1 MPKRAT
7 WPWSFAAAAAQ
18 PPGRFMRRRSKKRHA
33 KRHSTQTSNNTRAGN
48 LFMKRFGLVTT
59 LALCA
64 GSAVCSAQ
72 TPGPPAA
79 PAGAADVPAP
89 SPGPT
94 PGPTPGLLAPPTGG
108 ETTVQDRAAAD
119 FSVTDIRIEGLQRIS
134 EGTVFNYLPV
144 NIGDHVTPVRIR
156 EAVRSL
162 YNTGFFRDVQMRR
175 DGNTLVVL
183 VVERPAIESFE
194 ITGNKDIKTEDL
206 QKSLR
211 NVGLAAGKTFD
222 RSVLEEVKGYLT
234 DQYFSRGK
242 YAVSIDEKVEDDS
255 GNRVKIKITI
265 KEGSRAKI
273 RTINVVGNHVYTDKE
288 ITKGFELQTPNLL
301 SWYKQDDR
309 YSSESLEGDQ
319 EKLRSFY
326 MDRGYANFQIE
337 STQVSI
343 APEKDDIFI
352 TLNIEEGGIYKVGD
366 VKLAGSFPIPREE
379 LQKLILIGEGEVYSR
394 KYVTATQELM
404 QNRLG
409 QDGYAFAKVDPVPT
423 IDKAT
428 GTVAITFFVDPGNRV
443 YVRNISFSGVKRI
456 NDEVLRREMRILEGG
471 WLSNVALDRSK
482 QRLQRLSY
490 ITKVDEETTPVP
502 GSSDQV
508 DIDYKIEE
516 GPGASISGGVGYSET
531 YKFELNGNYTDAN
544 FLGSGQRVS
553 INLSTGLYNKVY
565 GISET
570 NPYTTVDN
578 LTRTYSFSFRD
589 VSQFTSSSSDF
600 STKILTLGESFG
612 YPLSEYQ
619 FVNLGANIQGVQL
632 VAIENSS
639 ALESIQWVRE
649 NGHTYQG
656 QATGLVFDPTT
667 ATYDNGIYYLDG
679 TRYLVGQLQAGW
691 SYDSRNRG
699 IFPDRGMHQAL
710 SVSYTPPIT
719 GVSYYKV
726 NYEMAKYL
734 PLFGRWTAAFTGEVG
749 YGNGLGNTT
758 SLPPYELF
766 YGGGPDSVRGYQES
780 RLGPKDQYGNPYG
793 GNLNVLARTELIIP
807 MPAKIASSARVSLF
821 VDVGNVF
828 FVGAKAP
835 TFYAPPPGYSIGDV
849 TAAELNDPDP
859 ALKKEYNFS
868 FSNLKESVGV
878 SVQWLAPLGL
888 FRFSLAIPLNAQREV
903 DGVTWGD
910 ETERFQFSVGQ
921 AF

>member
-1 MPKRAT
+1 
-7 WPWSFAAAAAQ
+7 
-18 PPGRFMRRRSKKRHA
+18 MRRRSQIAFA
-33 KRHSTQTSNNTRAGN
+33 KRRPPHISNNTRAGN

-72 TPGPPAA
+72 TQGPVPGPVAE
-79 PAGAADVPAP
+79 PAP
-89 SPGPT
+89 GAGGPGRSFVLQNPEQ
-94 PGPTPGLLAPPTGG
+94 PP
-108 ETTVQDRAAAD
+108 EAAAD
-119 FSVTDIRIEGLQRIS
+119 FAVTNIRIEGLQRIS
-134 EGTVFNYLPV
+134 EGTVYNYLPV

-175 DGNTLVVL
+175 DGSTLVVL

-211 NVGLAAGKTFD
+211 GVGLAAGKTFD

-242 YAVSIDEKVEDDS
+242 YAVKIEEKVEDDS

-265 KEGSRAKI
+265 TEGSRAKI
-273 RTINVVGNHVYTDKE
+273 RTINIVGNHAYTDKE
-288 ITKGFELQTPNLL
+288 IDKGLELQTPNWL
-301 SWYKQDDR
+301 SFYKQDDR
-309 YSSESLEGDQ
+309 YSSESLDGDL
-319 EKLRSFY
+319 EKIRSYY
-326 MDRGYANFQIE
+326 MDRGYANFQID
-337 STQVSI
+337 STQVAI

-352 TLNIEEGGIYKVGD
+352 TVNIDEGGVYKVGE
-366 VKLAGSFPIPREE
+366 VKLAGTFPIAKEE
-379 LQKLILIGEGEVYSR
+379 LTALLLPRTGQIYSR
-394 KYVTATQELM
+394 KWVTTTQELI

-423 IDKAT
+423 TDKAT
-428 GTVAITFFVDPGNRV
+428 GIVNLTFFVDPGNRV
-443 YVRNISFSGVKRI
+443 YVRNIIFNGSKRI

-482 QRLQRLSY
+482 QRIQRLPY
-490 ITKVDEETTPVP
+490 VTKVDSETTPVP

-508 DIDYKIEE
+508 DVAYKIEE

-544 FLGSGQRVS
+544 WLGSGQRVS
-553 INLSTGLYNKVY
+553 VNLEAGEFNKVY
-565 GISET
+565 GITET
-570 NPYTTVDN
+570 NPYTNVDN

-589 VSQFTSSSSDF
+589 SSQFTSSSSDF
-600 STKILTLGESFG
+600 STKIISLGESFG

-619 FVNLGANIQGVQL
+619 FMNLGFNLQGVQL

-639 ALESIQWVRE
+639 ALQSIQWVQN
-649 NGHTYQG
+649 NGHTYTG
-656 QATGLVFDPTT
+656 TATGLIFDPTT
-667 ATYDNGIYYLDG
+667 GTYINGIYALDG
-679 TRYLVGQLQAGW
+679 TRYAVAQLISGW

-699 IFPDRGMHQAL
+699 IFPDRGMHQTI

-719 GVSYYKV
+719 GVSYYKA
-726 NYEMAKYL
+726 NYEFVKYI
-734 PLFGRWTAAFTGEVG
+734 PLFKGYTFAFTGDLG
-749 YGNGLGNTT
+749 YGGGLGKTDA
-758 SLPPYELF
+758 LPPYELF
-766 YGGGPDSVRGYQES
+766 YGGGPDSVRGFQES

-793 GNLNVLARTELIIP
+793 GNFNVLARSELIIP
-807 MPAKIASSARVSLF
+807 MPPKIASSARVSLF
-821 VDVGNVF
+821 LDVGNVF
-828 FVGAKAP
+828 STTKVP
-835 TFYAPPPGYSIGDV
+835 QFYAPPYGYSTGEI
-849 TAAELNDPDP
+849 TAADLNDP
-859 ALKKEYNFS
+859 AVLTKTSYNFAIS
-868 FSNLKESVGV
+868 RLKESVGV
-878 SVQWLAPLGL
+878 AVQWLAPLGL
-888 FRFSLAIPLNAQREV
+888 FRFSFAVPLNAEREI

>member
-1 MPKRAT
+1 MMQNP
-7 WPWSFAAAAAQ
+7 AAA
-18 PPGRFMRRRSKKRHA
+18 
-33 KRHSTQTSNNTRAGN
+33 
-48 LFMKRFGLVTT
+48 
-59 LALCA
+59 
-64 GSAVCSAQ
+64 
-72 TPGPPAA
+72 PGPDAA
-79 PAGAADVPAP
+79 PER
-89 SPGPT
+89 SP
-94 PGPTPGLLAPPTGG
+94 
-108 ETTVQDRAAAD
+108 AD
-119 FSVTDIRIEGLQRIS
+119 FAVTNIRLEGLQRIS
-134 EGTVFNYLPV
+134 EGTVYNYLPV
-144 NIGDHVTPVRIR
+144 NIGDRVTPVRIR

-162 YNTGFFRDVQMRR
+162 YNTGFFRDVQIRR
-175 DGNTLVVL
+175 DGDTLVVL

-242 YAVSIDEKVEDDS
+242 YAVNIDEKVEDDS

-273 RTINVVGNHVYTDKE
+273 RTINIVGNHAYTDRQ
-288 ITKGFELQTPNLL
+288 IDKGFELQTPNLL

-309 YSSESLEGDQ
+309 YSSESLDGDL

-326 MDRGYANFQIE
+326 MDRGYANFQID
-337 STQVSI
+337 STQVAI

-352 TLNIEEGGIYKVGD
+352 TVNIEEGEIYKVGD
-366 VKLAGSFPIPREE
+366 VKLAGTFPIPKAE
-379 LQKLILIGEGEVYSR
+379 LEALILVQPGTTYSR
-394 KYVTATQELM
+394 KVVTATQELI

-423 IDKAT
+423 TDKAT
-428 GTVAITFFVDPGNRV
+428 GIVGITFFVDPGNRV
-443 YVRNISFSGVKRI
+443 YVRNITFSGVKRI

-482 QRLQRLSY
+482 QRLQRLTY

-508 DIDYKIEE
+508 DVDYKIEE

-553 INLSTGLYNKVY
+553 VNLETGLYNKVY

-570 NPYTTVDN
+570 NPYTNVDN

-600 STKILTLGESFG
+600 STKILTLGDSFG

-619 FVNLGANIQGVQL
+619 FANIGVNLQGVQL

-639 ALESIQWVRE
+639 ALQSLQWVQN
-649 NGHTYQG
+649 NGHTYTG
-656 QATGLVFDPTT
+656 TASGLVFDPTT
-667 ATYDNGIYYLDG
+667 ATYTTGTYALDG
-679 TRYLVGQLQAGW
+679 TRFAVAQAVAGW

-699 IFPDRGMHQAL
+699 LFADRGTHAAL
-710 SVSYTPPIT
+710 TLSYTPPIT
-719 GVSYYKV
+719 GVSYYKANIEALRYV
-726 NYEMAKYL
+726 
-734 PLFGRWTAAFTGEVG
+734 PLWGRWDLAFTGNIG
-749 YGNGLGNTT
+749 YGNGLGSTKCHAATATT
-758 SLPPYELF
+758 AAYCADPSLPPYELF

-793 GNLNVLARTELIIP
+793 GNLNILFRGELIIP
-807 MPAKIASSARVSLF
+807 MPVKIASSARVSLF

-828 FVGAKAP
+828 SEGKSP
-835 TFYAPPPGYSIGDV
+835 TFYAPPIGYGTGIGLNQN
-849 TAAELNDPDP
+849 ELNDT
-859 ALKKEYNFS
+859 AILRKESYAFS
-868 FSNLKESVGV
+868 FGALKESVGV
-878 SVQWLAPLGL
+878 AVQWLAPLGL
-888 FRFSLAIPLNAQREV
+888 FRFSLAVPLNSSPLNS
-903 DGVTWGD
+903 DPTKGPLTWGD

>member
-1 MPKRAT
+1 
-7 WPWSFAAAAAQ
+7 
-18 PPGRFMRRRSKKRHA
+18 
-33 KRHSTQTSNNTRAGN
+33 
-48 LFMKRFGLVTT
+48 MKRFGLVTT

-72 TPGPPAA
+72 TQGPVPAPP
-79 PAGAADVPAP
+79 PAGAGPPGRSFVLANPDEAP
-89 SPGPT
+89 QT
-94 PGPTPGLLAPPTGG
+94 AP
-108 ETTVQDRAAAD
+108 AD
-119 FSVTDIRIEGLQRIS
+119 FPVTDIRIEGLQRIS
-134 EGTVFNYLPV
+134 EGTVYNYLPV

-156 EAVRSL
+156 ESVRSL
-162 YNTGFFRDVQMRR
+162 YNTGFFRDVQIRR
-175 DGNTLVVL
+175 DGGTLVVL

-211 NVGLAAGKTFD
+211 SVGLAAGKTFD

-242 YAVSIDEKVEDDS
+242 YAVKIEEKVEDDS

-265 KEGSRAKI
+265 TEGTRAKI
-273 RTINVVGNHVYTDKE
+273 RTINIVGNHVFTDKE
-288 ITKGFELQTPNLL
+288 IDKGLELQIPNWL

-309 YSSESLEGDQ
+309 YSSESLDGDL
-319 EKLRSFY
+319 EKIRSFY
-326 MDRGYANFQIE
+326 MDRGYANFQIDG
-337 STQVSI
+337 TQVAV

-352 TLNIEEGGIYKVGD
+352 TVNIDEGGVYKVGE
-366 VKLAGSFPIPREE
+366 VKLAGTFPIPKEQLE
-379 LQKLILIGEGEVYSR
+379 ALLLVAPGQIYSR
-394 KYVTATQELM
+394 KWVTTTQELI

-423 IDKAT
+423 TDKAT
-428 GTVAITFFVDPGNRV
+428 GIVALTFFVDPGNRV
-443 YVRNISFSGVKRI
+443 YVRNIIFNGTKRI

-482 QRLQRLSY
+482 QRLQRLPY

-508 DIDYKIEE
+508 DVAYKIEE
-516 GPGASISGGVGYSET
+516 GPGASISGGIGYSET
-531 YKFELNGNYTDAN
+531 YKFQLNGNYTDAN
-544 FLGSGQRVS
+544 WLGSGQRVS
-553 INLSTGLYNKVY
+553 VNIEAGEFNKVY
-565 GISET
+565 GITET

-578 LTRTYSFSFRD
+578 LTRTYSFSYRD
-589 VSQFTSSSSDF
+589 TSQFTSTSSDF
-600 STKILTLGESFG
+600 STKILSLGESFG

-619 FVNLGANIQGVQL
+619 FMNVGLNLQGVQL

-639 ALESIQWVRE
+639 ALQSLQWVQQ
-649 NGHTYQG
+649 NGHTYTG
-656 QATGLVFDPTT
+656 QATGLIFDPTT
-667 ATYDNGIYYLDG
+667 ATYVNGFYNIDG
-679 TRYLVGQLQAGW
+679 TRFAVAQLVAGW

-710 SVSYTPPIT
+710 NVSYTPPLT

-726 NYEMAKYL
+726 NYEFVKYV
-734 PLFGRWTAAFTGEVG
+734 PLFKGFTFAFTGDAG
-749 YGNGLGNTT
+749 YGAGLGKTDA
-758 SLPPYELF
+758 LPPYELF
-766 YGGGPDSVRGYQES
+766 YGGGPDSVRGFQES

-793 GNLNVLARTELIIP
+793 GNLNVLARSELIIP
-807 MPAKIASSARVSLF
+807 LPSKIASSARVSLF

-828 FVGAKAP
+828 STTKIP
-835 TFYAPPPGYSIGDV
+835 QFYAPPGTPTNPLYSIGEV
-849 TAAELNDPDP
+849 TQADLNDPSV
-859 ALKKEYNFS
+859 LTKENYNFA
-868 FSNLKESVGV
+868 FSRLKESVGIA
-878 SVQWLAPLGL
+878 VQWLAPLGL
-888 FRFSLAIPLNAQREV
+888 FRFSLAVPLNAEREL

>member
-1 MPKRAT
+1 
-7 WPWSFAAAAAQ
+7 
-18 PPGRFMRRRSKKRHA
+18 MRRRSRQRHA
-33 KRHSTQTSNNTRAGN
+33 RRHSTETSNNTRARK

-72 TPGPPAA
+72 TQGLPANA
-79 PAGAADVPAP
+79 ATASPALTLPAE
-89 SPGPT
+89 
-94 PGPTPGLLAPPTGG
+94 A
-108 ETTVQDRAAAD
+108 VQDRSLAD
-119 FSVTDIRIEGLQRIS
+119 FTVTNIRLEGLQRIS
-134 EGTVFNYLPV
+134 EGTVYNYLPV
-144 NIGDHVTPVRIR
+144 NIGDHVTPLRIR

-175 DGNTLVVL
+175 DGDTLVVL

-211 NVGLAAGKTFD
+211 GVGLATGKTFD

-242 YAVSIDEKVEDDS
+242 YAVSIDEKVEEDS
-255 GNRVKIKITI
+255 GNRVKIKVTI

-273 RTINVVGNHVYTDKE
+273 RTINIVGNHQYTDKE
-288 ITKGFELQTPNLL
+288 IVKTFELHTPNLL
-301 SWYKQDDR
+301 SWYRQDDR
-309 YSSESLEGDQ
+309 YSSESLEGDE

-326 MDRGYANFQIE
+326 MDRGYANFQID
-337 STQVSI
+337 STQVAI

-352 TLNIEEGGIYKVGD
+352 TLNIDEGGVYKVGD
-366 VKLAGSFPIPREE
+366 VKLAGTFPVPKEQLE
-379 LQKLILIGEGEVYSR
+379 WLILVVKGTTYSR
-394 KYVTATQELM
+394 KAVTATQELI

-423 IDKAT
+423 TDKAT
-428 GTVAITFFVDPGNRV
+428 GIVNLTFFVDPGNRV
-443 YVRNISFSGVKRI
+443 YVRNITFSGVKRI

-482 QRLQRLSY
+482 QRLQRLPY

-508 DIDYKIEE
+508 DVDYKIEE

-544 FLGSGQRVS
+544 WLGSGQRVS
-553 INLSTGLYNKVY
+553 INLSSGLYNKVY

-589 VSQFTSSSSDF
+589 SSQFTSTSSAF
-600 STKILTLGESFG
+600 STKILTAGESFG

-619 FVNLGANIQGVQL
+619 FINLGANLQGVQL

-639 ALESIQWVRE
+639 SLESLDWVQH
-649 NGHTYQG
+649 NGHTYRG
-656 QATGLVFDPTT
+656 TATGLIFDPTT
-667 ATYDNGIYYLDG
+667 ATYDNGVYYLDG
-679 TRYLVGQLQAGW
+679 TRFAIVQAQAGW

-699 IFPDRGMHQAL
+699 LFADRGMHQTF

-726 NYEMAKYL
+726 NYEFLKYV
-734 PLFGRWTAAFTGEVG
+734 PLWGRLTLAFTGDLG
-749 YGNGLGNTT
+749 YGAGLGKTS

-766 YGGGPDSVRGYQES
+766 YGGGPDSVRGFQES

-793 GNLNVLARTELIIP
+793 GNLNVLVRPELIIP
-807 MPAKIASSARVSLF
+807 MPPKIASSARVSLF

-828 FVGAKAP
+828 STSKAP
-835 TFYAPPPGYSIGDV
+835 AFYAPPGSPLVCGYSCGNV
-849 TAAELNDPDP
+849 TQAELNDPN
-859 ALKKEYNFS
+859 ALTKLNYDFS
-868 FSNLKESVGV
+868 IHALKESVGV

-888 FRFSLAIPLNAQREV
+888 FRFSLAIPLNATREL

>member
-1 MPKRAT
+1 
-7 WPWSFAAAAAQ
+7 
-18 PPGRFMRRRSKKRHA
+18 
-33 KRHSTQTSNNTRAGN
+33 
-48 LFMKRFGLVTT
+48 MKRFGLVTT

-72 TPGPPAA
+72 APGA
-79 PAGAADVPAP
+79 PAGTPAP
-89 SPGPT
+89 APQPAPGPT
-94 PGPTPGLLAPPTGG
+94 SGPTAVGNGPPLMLQNPEAPP
-108 ETTVQDRAAAD
+108 ERAPAD
-119 FSVTDIRIEGLQRIS
+119 FSVTNIRIEGLQRIS
-134 EGTVFNYLPV
+134 EGTVYNYLPV
-144 NIGDHVTPVRIR
+144 NIGDRVTPVRIR
-156 EAVRSL
+156 EAIRSL
-162 YNTGFFRDVQMRR
+162 YNTGFFRDVQIRR
-175 DGNTLVVL
+175 DGDTLVVL

-242 YAVSIDEKVEDDS
+242 YAVSIEEKVEDDS

-273 RTINVVGNHVYTDKE
+273 RTINIVGNHAYTDRQ
-288 ITKGFELQTPNLL
+288 IDKGFELQTPNLL

-309 YSSESLEGDQ
+309 YSSESLDGDL
-319 EKLRSFY
+319 EKLRSYY
-326 MDRGYANFQIE
+326 MDRGYANFQID
-337 STQVSI
+337 STQVAI

-352 TLNIEEGGIYKVGD
+352 TVNIDEGEIYKVGD
-366 VKLAGSFPIPREE
+366 VKLAGTFPVPKEE
-379 LQKLILIGEGEVYSR
+379 LERLILVQSGTTYSR
-394 KYVTATQELM
+394 KVVTATQELI

-409 QDGYAFAKVDPVPT
+409 QEGYAFAKVDPVPT
-423 IDKAT
+423 TDKAS
-428 GTVAITFFVDPGNRV
+428 GVVSLTFFVDPGNRV
-443 YVRNISFSGVKRI
+443 YVRNITFSGVKRI

-482 QRLQRLSY
+482 QRLQRLTY

-508 DIDYKIEE
+508 DVDYKIEE

-544 FLGSGQRVS
+544 FLGTGQRVS
-553 INLSTGLYNKVY
+553 INLEAGLYNKVY

-570 NPYTTVDN
+570 NPYTNVDN
-578 LTRTYSFSFRD
+578 LTRTYSFSYRD

-619 FVNLGANIQGVQL
+619 FVNLGFNIQGVQL

-639 ALESIQWVRE
+639 ALQSLQWVQS
-649 NGHTYQG
+649 NGHTYTG
-656 QATGLVFDPTT
+656 TATGLVFDPTT
-667 ATYDNGIYYLDG
+667 ATYANGIYYLDG
-679 TRYLVGQLQAGW
+679 TRFVVGQFVGGW

-699 IFPDRGMHQAL
+699 LFADRGTHAAVTL
-710 SVSYTPPIT
+710 SYTPPIT
-719 GVSYYKV
+719 GVSYYKANIELLRYV
-726 NYEMAKYL
+726 
-734 PLFGRWTAAFTGEVG
+734 PLWGRWDLAFTGDFG
-749 YGNGLGNTT
+749 YGAGLGSTT

-793 GNLNVLARTELIIP
+793 GNMNVLFRSELIIP

-828 FVGAKAP
+828 YEGKKAP
-835 TFYAPPPGYSIGDV
+835 TFYAPPAGYSLGEV
-849 TAAELNDPDP
+849 TQADLNDPEILP
-859 ALKKEYNFS
+859 KESYSFS
-868 FSNLKESVGV
+868 FGALKESVGV
-878 SVQWLAPLGL
+878 AVQWLAPLGL
-888 FRFSLAIPLNAQREV
+888 FRFSLAVPLNAQREI

>member
-1 MPKRAT
+1 
-7 WPWSFAAAAAQ
+7 
-18 PPGRFMRRRSKKRHA
+18 
-33 KRHSTQTSNNTRAGN
+33 
-48 LFMKRFGLVTT
+48 LVTT

-72 TPGPPAA
+72 TPGA
-79 PAGAADVPAP
+79 PAGAAPGPQSAPATAGPAP
-89 SPGPT
+89 GPAPGPT
-94 PGPTPGLLAPPTGG
+94 AAGNGPPLIMQNPAAPP
-108 ETTVQDRAAAD
+108 VRAPAD
-119 FSVTDIRIEGLQRIS
+119 FTVTNIRIEGLQRIS
-134 EGTVFNYLPV
+134 EGTVYNYLPV
-144 NIGDHVTPVRIR
+144 NIGDHVTPVRVR
-156 EAVRSL
+156 EAIRSL

-175 DGNTLVVL
+175 DGDNLVVL

-242 YAVSIDEKVEDDS
+242 YAVNIEEKVEDDS

-273 RTINVVGNHVYTDKE
+273 RTINIVGNHAYTDRQ
-288 ITKGFELQTPNLL
+288 IDKGFELQTPNLL

-309 YSSESLEGDQ
+309 YSSESLDGDL
-319 EKLRSFY
+319 EKLRSYY
-326 MDRGYANFQIE
+326 MDRGYANFQVD
-337 STQVSI
+337 STQVAI

-352 TLNIEEGGIYKVGD
+352 TVNINEGEIYKVGE
-366 VKLAGSFPIPREE
+366 VKLAGTFPVPKDE
-379 LQKLILIGEGEVYSR
+379 LERLVLVQPGTTYSR
-394 KYVTATQELM
+394 KVVTATQELI

-409 QDGYAFAKVDPVPT
+409 QEGYAFAKVDPVPT
-423 IDKAT
+423 TDKAT
-428 GTVAITFFVDPGNRV
+428 GIVGLTFFVDPGNRV
-443 YVRNISFSGVKRI
+443 YVRNITFSGVKRI

-482 QRLQRLSY
+482 QRLQRLTY

-508 DIDYKIEE
+508 DVDYKIEE
-516 GPGASISGGVGYSET
+516 GPGASISGGIGYSET

-553 INLSTGLYNKVY
+553 INLETGLYNKVY

-570 NPYTTVDN
+570 NPYTNVDN

-600 STKILTLGESFG
+600 STKILTFGESFG

-619 FVNLGANIQGVQL
+619 FVNLGFNVQGVQL

-639 ALESIQWVRE
+639 ALQSLQWVQN
-649 NGHTYQG
+649 NGHTYTG
-656 QATGLVFDPTT
+656 TATGLVFDPTT
-667 ATYDNGIYYLDG
+667 ATYANGIYYLDG
-679 TRYLVGQLQAGW
+679 TRFVVGQLVAGW

-699 IFPDRGMHQAL
+699 LFADRGTHQAL
-710 SVSYTPPIT
+710 TFSYTPPIT
-719 GVSYYKV
+719 GVSYYKA
-726 NYEMAKYL
+726 NYEALQYV
-734 PLFGRWTAAFTGEVG
+734 PLWRRWTLAFTGNLG
-749 YGNGLGNTT
+749 YGAGLGSTT

-793 GNLNVLARTELIIP
+793 GNLNVLARGELIIP

-828 FVGAKAP
+828 SVGKGP
-835 TFYAPPPGYSIGDV
+835 TFYAPPGTPLLCGYSCGNV
-849 TAAELNDPDP
+849 SQAELNDPS
-859 ALKKEYNFS
+859 ALTKESYGFS
-868 FSNLKESVGV
+868 FGALKESVGV
-878 SVQWLAPLGL
+878 AVQWLAPLGL
-888 FRFSLAIPLNAQREV
+888 FRFSLAVPLNAQREI

-910 ETERFQFSVGQ
+910 QTERFQFSVGQ

>member
-1 MPKRAT
+1 
-7 WPWSFAAAAAQ
+7 
-18 PPGRFMRRRSKKRHA
+18 MRRRSPKRHA
-33 KRHSTQTSNNTRAGN
+33 PRHSTQISNNTRAGK

-72 TPGPPAA
+72 TQGLPADA
-79 PAGAADVPAP
+79 TTPAP
-89 SPGPT
+89 PPT
-94 PGPTPGLLAPPTGG
+94 LPAQEAVQNPGL
-108 ETTVQDRAAAD
+108 AD
-119 FSVTDIRIEGLQRIS
+119 FAVTNIRIEGLQRIS
-134 EGTVFNYLPV
+134 EGTVYNYLPV
-144 NIGDHVTPVRIR
+144 NIGDHVTALRIR

-175 DGNTLVVL
+175 DGDTLVVL

-211 NVGLAAGKTFD
+211 SVGLATGKTFD
-222 RSVLEEVKGYLT
+222 RSVLEEVKSYLT

-242 YAVSIDEKVEDDS
+242 YAVSIEEKVEEDS
-255 GNRVKIKITI
+255 GNRVKIKVTI

-273 RTINVVGNHVYTDKE
+273 RTINIVGNHVFTDKE
-288 ITKGFELQTPNLL
+288 IVKTFELQTPNLL

-309 YSSESLEGDQ
+309 YSSESLEGDE
-319 EKLRSFY
+319 EKLRSYY
-326 MDRGYANFQIE
+326 MDRGYANFQVE
-337 STQVSI
+337 STQVAI

-352 TLNIEEGGIYKVGD
+352 TLNIDEGGVYKVGE
-366 VKLAGSFPIPREE
+366 VKLAGTFPIPKEQLE
-379 LQKLILIGEGEVYSR
+379 YLILVHTGQIYSR
-394 KYVTATQELM
+394 KAVTATQELI

-423 IDKAT
+423 TDKAT
-428 GTVAITFFVDPGNRV
+428 GIVGLTFFVDPGNRV
-443 YVRNISFSGVKRI
+443 YVRNITFSGVKRV
-456 NDEVLRREMRILEGG
+456 NDDVLRREMRILEGG

-482 QRLQRLSY
+482 QRLQRLPY
-490 ITKVDEETTPVP
+490 ITKVDEETTPVA

-553 INLSTGLYNKVY
+553 LNLSAGLYNKVY

-570 NPYTTVDN
+570 DPYTTVDN
-578 LTRTYSFSFRD
+578 LQRTISFSFRD
-589 VSQFTSSSSDF
+589 SSQFTSTSSAF
-600 STKILTLGESFG
+600 STTILSLGESFG

-619 FVNLGANIQGVQL
+619 NVSLGASLQGVQL
-632 VAIENSS
+632 VAIQNSS
-639 ALESIQWVRE
+639 SLQSLQWVQD
-649 NGHTYQG
+649 NGHTFSG
-656 QATGLVFDPTT
+656 TANGIIFDPTT
-667 ATYDNGIYYLDG
+667 ATYENGLYYLDG
-679 TRYLVGQLQAGW
+679 TRFIAPSVQAGW

-699 IFPDRGMHQAL
+699 LFADRGMHQVL
-710 SVSYTPPIT
+710 SFSYTPKVT
-719 GVSYYKV
+719 GVSYYKA
-726 NYEMAKYL
+726 NYEFLKYV
-734 PLFGRWTAAFTGEVG
+734 PLFGRWTLAFTGNLG
-749 YGNGLGNTT
+749 YGAGLSGTT

-793 GNLNVLARTELIIP
+793 GNLNVLARSELIIP

-821 VDVGNVF
+821 LDVGNVF
-828 FVGAKAP
+828 STGKNPA
-835 TFYAPPPGYSIGDV
+835 FYAPPPGYSYGDV
-849 TAAELNDPDP
+849 TAAELND
-859 ALKKEYNFS
+859 AAYLKQFEINYNFA
-868 FSNLKESVGV
+868 FDKLKESVGV
-878 SVQWLAPLGL
+878 AVQWLAPLGL
-888 FRFSLAIPLNAQREV
+888 FRFSLAIPLNAQREI
-903 DGVTWGD
+903 DDVTWGD
-910 ETERFQFSVGQ
+910 QTERFQFSVGQ

>member
-1 MPKRAT
+1 
-7 WPWSFAAAAAQ
+7 
-18 PPGRFMRRRSKKRHA
+18 
-33 KRHSTQTSNNTRAGN
+33 
-48 LFMKRFGLVTT
+48 
-59 LALCA
+59 
-64 GSAVCSAQ
+64 
-72 TPGPPAA
+72 
-79 PAGAADVPAP
+79 
-89 SPGPT
+89 
-94 PGPTPGLLAPPTGG
+94 
-108 ETTVQDRAAAD
+108 
-119 FSVTDIRIEGLQRIS
+119 
-134 EGTVFNYLPV
+134 
-144 NIGDHVTPVRIR
+144 
-156 EAVRSL
+156 
-162 YNTGFFRDVQMRR
+162 MRR
-175 DGNTLVVL
+175 DGSTLVVL
-183 VVERPAIESFE
+183 MVERPAIESFE

-242 YAVSIDEKVEDDS
+242 YAVSIEEKVEDDS

-273 RTINVVGNHVYTDKE
+273 RTINIVGNHAYTDRQ
-288 ITKGFELQTPNLL
+288 IDKGFELQTPNLL

-309 YSSESLEGDQ
+309 YSSESLDGDL
-319 EKLRSFY
+319 EKLRSYY
-326 MDRGYANFQIE
+326 MDRGYANFQID
-337 STQVSI
+337 STQVAI

-352 TLNIEEGGIYKVGD
+352 TINIDEGEVYKVGD
-366 VKLAGSFPIPREE
+366 VKLAGTFPVPKEE
-379 LQKLILIGEGEVYSR
+379 LERLILVQSGTTYSR
-394 KYVTATQELM
+394 KVVTATQELI

-409 QDGYAFAKVDPVPT
+409 QEGYAFAKVDPVPT
-423 IDKAT
+423 TDKAS
-428 GTVAITFFVDPGNRV
+428 GVVSLTFFVDPGNRV
-443 YVRNISFSGVKRI
+443 YVRNITFSGVKRI

-482 QRLQRLSY
+482 QRLQRLTY

-508 DIDYKIEE
+508 DVDFKIEE
-516 GPGASISGGVGYSET
+516 GPGASISGGIGYSET

-553 INLSTGLYNKVY
+553 INLETGLYNKVY

-570 NPYTTVDN
+570 NPYTNVDN

-612 YPLSEYQ
+612 YPVSEYQ
-619 FVNLGANIQGVQL
+619 FINLGFNVQGVQL

-639 ALESIQWVRE
+639 ALQSLQWVQE
-649 NGHTYQG
+649 NGHTYTG
-656 QATGLVFDPTT
+656 TATGLVFDPTT
-667 ATYDNGIYYLDG
+667 GTYENGIYDLYG
-679 TRYLVGQLQAGW
+679 TRYVVGQLVTGW

-699 IFPDRGMHQAL
+699 LFADRGTHA
-710 SVSYTPPIT
+710 VVTFTYTPPLT
-719 GVSYYKV
+719 GVSYYKANLEV
-726 NYEMAKYL
+726 LRYV
-734 PLFGRWTAAFTGEVG
+734 PLWGRWSLAFTGDLG
-749 YGNGLGNTT
+749 YGSGLGKTS

-793 GNLNVLARTELIIP
+793 GNLNVLARGELIIP
-807 MPAKIASSARVSLF
+807 MPDKIASSARVSLF

-828 FVGAKAP
+828 STGKNP
-835 TFYAPPPGYSIGDV
+835 QFYAPPAGYSLGEV
-849 TAAELNDPDP
+849 TQAELDDP
-859 ALKKEYNFS
+859 AVLPKESYQFQWS
-868 FSNLKESVGV
+868 ALKESVGV
-878 SVQWLAPLGL
+878 AVQWLAPLGL
-888 FRFSLAIPLNAQREV
+888 FRFSLAVPLNAQREI

-910 ETERFQFSVGQ
+910 QTERFQFSVGQ

>member
-1 MPKRAT
+1 
-7 WPWSFAAAAAQ
+7 
-18 PPGRFMRRRSKKRHA
+18 MRRRTQKRHA
-33 KRHSTQTSNNTRAGN
+33 RRHSTQTSNNTRAGN

-119 FSVTDIRIEGLQRIS
+119 FNVTNIRIEGLQRIS

-144 NIGDHVTPVRIR
+144 NIGDRISATRIR

-175 DGNTLVVL
+175 DGGTLVVL

-211 NVGLAAGKTFD
+211 SVGLAAGKTFD

-242 YAVSIDEKVEDDS
+242 YAVKIDEKVEDDS

-265 KEGSRAKI
+265 TEGSRAKI
-273 RTINVVGNHVYTDKE
+273 RTINIVGNHVFSDKE
-288 ITKGFELQTPNLL
+288 IDKGLELQTPNWL

-309 YSSESLEGDQ
+309 YSSESLDGDL
-319 EKLRSFY
+319 EKIRSYY
-326 MDRGYANFQIE
+326 MDRGYANFQID
-337 STQVSI
+337 STQVAI

-352 TLNIEEGGIYKVGD
+352 TVNIDEGGVYKVGE
-366 VKLAGSFPIPREE
+366 VKLAGTFPIAKQQLEALLLVQPG
-379 LQKLILIGEGEVYSR
+379 QIYSR
-394 KYVTATQELM
+394 KWVTTTQELM

-423 IDKAT
+423 TDKAT
-428 GTVAITFFVDPGNRV
+428 GTVALTFFVDPGNRV
-443 YVRNISFSGVKRI
+443 YVRNILFNGSKRI

-482 QRLQRLSY
+482 ARLQRLPY

-508 DIDYKIEE
+508 DVAYKIEE

-544 FLGSGQRVS
+544 WLGTGQRVS
-553 INLSTGLYNKVY
+553 VNLEAGEFNKIY
-565 GISET
+565 GITET
-570 NPYTTVDN
+570 NPYTNVDN
-578 LTRTYSFSFRD
+578 LTRTYSLSFRD
-589 VSQFTSSSSDF
+589 SSQFTSSSSDF
-600 STKILTLGESFG
+600 STKILSLGETFG

-619 FVNLGANIQGVQL
+619 FMNLGFNLQGVQL

-639 ALESIQWVRE
+639 ALQSLQWVQN
-649 NGHTYQG
+649 NGHTYTG
-656 QATGLVFDPTT
+656 VATGLIFDPTT
-667 ATYDNGIYYLDG
+667 GTYINGYYTLDG
-679 TRYLVGQLQAGW
+679 TRFAVAQLVTGW
-691 SYDSRNRG
+691 TYDSRNRG
-699 IFPDRGMHQAL
+699 IFPDRGVHQL
-710 SVSYTPPIT
+710 INVSYTPPVT

-726 NYEMAKYL
+726 NYEFLKYI
-734 PLFGRWTAAFTGEVG
+734 PLFKGYTFACTGDLGYGGGLGATKCHPADPTTGTAAYCVDP
-749 YGNGLGNTT
+749 

-766 YGGGPDSVRGYQES
+766 YGGGPDSVRGFQES

-793 GNLNVLARTELIIP
+793 GNLNVLARSELIIP

-835 TFYAPPPGYSIGDV
+835 IFYAPPP
-849 TAAELNDPDP
+849 
-859 ALKKEYNFS
+859 
-868 FSNLKESVGV
+868 
-878 SVQWLAPLGL
+878 
-888 FRFSLAIPLNAQREV
+888 
-903 DGVTWGD
+903 
-910 ETERFQFSVGQ
+910 
-921 AF
+921 

>member
-1 MPKRAT
+1 
-7 WPWSFAAAAAQ
+7 
-18 PPGRFMRRRSKKRHA
+18 MRRRSELAFA
-33 KRHSTQTSNNTRAGN
+33 KRRPPYISNNTRAGN

-59 LALCA
+59 LALCV

-72 TPGPPAA
+72 TQGPVPAPP
-79 PAGAADVPAP
+79 PAGAGPPGRSFVLANPAEP
-89 SPGPT
+89 PQTAPG
-94 PGPTPGLLAPPTGG
+94 
-108 ETTVQDRAAAD
+108 D
-119 FSVTDIRIEGLQRIS
+119 FAVTNIRIEGLQRIS
-134 EGTVFNYLPV
+134 EGTVYNYLPV

-156 EAVRSL
+156 ESVRSL

-175 DGNTLVVL
+175 DGSTLVVL

-211 NVGLAAGKTFD
+211 SVGLAAGKTFD

-242 YAVSIDEKVEDDS
+242 YAVKIEEKVEDDS

-265 KEGSRAKI
+265 TEGTRAKI
-273 RTINVVGNHVYTDKE
+273 RTINIVGNHVFTDKE
-288 ITKGFELQTPNLL
+288 IDKGLELQIPNWL

-309 YSSESLEGDQ
+309 YSSESLDGDL
-319 EKLRSFY
+319 EKIRSFY

-337 STQVSI
+337 GTQVAV

-352 TLNIEEGGIYKVGD
+352 TVNIDEGGVYKVGE
-366 VKLAGSFPIPREE
+366 VKLAGTFPIPKEQLE
-379 LQKLILIGEGEVYSR
+379 ALLLVAPGQIYSR
-394 KYVTATQELM
+394 KWVTTTQELI

-423 IDKAT
+423 TDKAT
-428 GTVAITFFVDPGNRV
+428 GIVALTFFVDPGNRV
-443 YVRNISFSGVKRI
+443 YVRNIIFNGSKRI

-482 QRLQRLSY
+482 ARLQRLPY

-508 DIDYKIEE
+508 DVAYKIEE

-531 YKFELNGNYTDAN
+531 YKFQLNGNYTDAN
-544 FLGSGQRVS
+544 WLGSGQRVS
-553 INLSTGLYNKVY
+553 VNIEAGEFNKVY
-565 GISET
+565 GITET

-578 LTRTYSFSFRD
+578 LTRTYSFSYRD
-589 VSQFTSSSSDF
+589 TSQFTSTSSDF
-600 STKILTLGESFG
+600 STKILSLGESFG

-619 FVNLGANIQGVQL
+619 FMNVGLNLQGVQL

-639 ALESIQWVRE
+639 ALQSLQWVQQ
-649 NGHTYQG
+649 NGHTYTG
-656 QATGLVFDPTT
+656 QATGLIFDPTT
-667 ATYDNGIYYLDG
+667 ATYVNGFYNIDG
-679 TRYLVGQLQAGW
+679 TRFAVAQLVAGW

-699 IFPDRGMHQAL
+699 IFPDRGMHQTI
-710 SVSYTPPIT
+710 SVSYTPPVT

-726 NYEMAKYL
+726 NYEFVKYV
-734 PLFGRWTAAFTGEVG
+734 PLFKGFTFAFTGDAG
-749 YGNGLGNTT
+749 YGAGLGKTDA
-758 SLPPYELF
+758 LPPYELF
-766 YGGGPDSVRGYQES
+766 YGGGPDSVRGFQES

-793 GNLNVLARTELIIP
+793 GNLNVLARSELIIP
-807 MPAKIASSARVSLF
+807 MPPKIASSARVSLF

-828 FVGAKAP
+828 STTKIP
-835 TFYAPPPGYSIGDV
+835 QFYAPPGTPTNPLYSIGEV
-849 TAAELNDPDP
+849 TQADLNDPSV
-859 ALKKEYNFS
+859 LTKENYNFA
-868 FSNLKESVGV
+868 FSRLKESVGIA
-878 SVQWLAPLGL
+878 VQWLAPLGL
-888 FRFSLAIPLNAQREV
+888 FRFSLAVPLNAQREL